1 MSRLRRIA
9 DRDRIFFVT
18 TNLAKGA
25 ASFSPEE
32 RDVLLTILDTLR
44 TSHDFLVLG
53 YVIMPDHAHLL
64 VVCGTETISVLMHQW
79 KFKTG
84 HAIQKSRGKQG
95 SLWQARYFDFICRH
109 SRDVSDKLRYIH
121 ENPAVAGL
129 VSPDAEWRWSSAA
142 YYSRTAVPPLVP
154 DIMEFSGDPNE
165 LLWPAPW
172 RPS

>member
-1 MSRLRRIA
+1 MEIQ
-9 DRDRIFFVT
+9 DR
-18 TNLAKGA
+18 ACH
-25 ASFSPEE
+25 PEE
-32 RDVLLTILDTLR
+32 ARQRRFAL
-44 TSHDFLVLG
+44 
-53 YVIMPDHAHLL
+53 
-64 VVCGTETISVLMHQW
+64 
-79 KFKTG
+79 
-84 HAIQKSRGKQG
+84 
-95 SLWQARYFDFICRH
+95 QARYFDFICRH

-142 YYSRTAVPPLVP
+142 YYSRTAVPTLVP